1 MNKQIALI
9 DDSSPFCLLVRQIF
23 EHRYDIDTFATATDF
38 LVLISRISHYDLIL
52 LDINLPGING
62 LEALTKLKAT
72 PETASIPI
80 LLLTGDA
87 RRDTVVRGIQL
98 GAQDYMSKPIDPLI
112 LEERVIQ
119 ILGDTL

>member
-23 EHRYDIDTFATATDF
+23 EHQYDVDTFAAATDF
-38 LVLISRISHYDLIL
+38 LAVTSRISHYDLII
-52 LDINLPGING
+52 LDINLPGIDG
-62 LEALTKLKAT
+62 LEALSKLKSM

-87 RRDTVVRGIQL
+87 RKDTVVRGIKL
-98 GAQDYMSKPIDPLI
+98 GAQDYMTKPIDPLM
-112 LEERVIQ
+112 LEERVAQ
-119 ILGDTL
+119 LLGESP